1 MFRLRRWPAS
11 PAKDHLSNSLV
22 FGPDGK
28 LYMTQG
34 SNSAMDPP
42 CCRYKRS
49 ERLLNGSVLQIDPQ
63 LTPPIGGFNVQTEN
77 YVNSSNVTTTGNY
90 NPYATDAPV
99 KIFCDGVRNAY
110 DLVWHSNGNLYTDE
124 RERWR

>member
-34 SNSAMDPP
+34 SNSAMGDPDP
-42 CCRYKRS
+42 AWYKRS
-49 ERLLNGSVLQIDPQ
+49 ERLLNGSVLDPQ

-99 KIFCDGVRNAY
+99 KIFLRRCSQCLRFSLAQ
-110 DLVWHSNGNLYTDE
+110 
-124 RERWR
+124 